1 MAAAG
6 VPRGY
11 SSRQEYAKEVL
22 GMDIGGVMQQ
32 PPAFIQDK
40 SFGNF
45 TPVKFDI
52 VALPRMSTK
61 RVSVHD
67 VSIANDEFSNEGEAA
82 TFWKEFYR
90 AKDAEYKALWNQF
103 DAAGDEESKIAL
115 NRQYQKALNL
125 REKFKRDYALTFD
138 KQVSSGAVNLM
149 DSKKVEEYTMD
160 DLKHNRPLLES
171 IQRTNGAYNN
181 NGTLKTRDEL
191 LKEWVRDQQLIEWN
205 VGRKG
210 INAIKQSRMSEEQK
224 IDFGI
229 QALTFSKT
237 KGWSAF
243 SEGGISGKE
252 TFENIALALATDPL
266 TYATRGIGALATLL
280 TKTATKL
287 APKAANAEKVIA
299 GWLNNHLKTKTALK
313 SGGYAS
319 AYTATFM
326 AADSLSDQNI
336 LVQAKLQDDID
347 LGEVGKEALIGAVL
361 GFGIGITLGG
371 VGVGAGASRQALR
384 NRAEKWRIRE
394 GLNDQEF
401 INKVGAAVSNKND
414 LKAFLRAIGYDRKAV
429 KEEAKRFKVEQEAYV
444 TPTVVRN
451 SEDSLLA
458 TKLGQEKFPPMESGP
473 IVPKAVEKLAAE
485 KLIPKPKT
493 NAQVAKNE
501 RILEARKRVKQQ
513 EKVED
518 VLAEDYI
525 NIGRIEMPRFNRW
538 GFNTYRYINDRI
550 SPKRWAST
558 RTWYDP
564 EVQMIY
570 SAGRGLGEAMAS
582 ARVAVDMNVAKINS
596 KIGGFYKQHAKE
608 LGDVNKL
615 IENGI
620 KAKGVTP
627 VQKEYINMVLNAK
640 KKIVTDAYKAKVIT
654 KTDYNRFM
662 KDDSYVPRVWNTN
675 YLTTPQGIA
684 EFGEYLSAVLK
695 KSPAS
700 AKKLVRNITGEKEF
714 ADEFLKGAMN
724 ARDIKR
730 LWHFNAIDRT
740 NISRSSHLEHKRK
753 FELPA
758 RMERDLDPFMAR
770 GEERWAMFF
779 NDTIRRNEFAK
790 RFGPNDER
798 VVKFIKKMR
807 SEAKKSKDP
816 AKNIAARDLE
826 EIYFTAVGDPK
837 KSSIIA
843 ETIED
848 AIAGRAIAKINA
860 FQNWKLGMA
869 SIPNS
874 TQVFVNGTTLL
885 AKTTNL
891 LTLPYKAISGL
902 VKATVK
908 TPKGKEIIRRAG
920 TLGDMDMAKIATEN
934 SPHARIVDR
943 QFIFKNK
950 VINFAFGGP
959 LRTLNEPT
967 LFLRRVGFIPIERWN
982 RSAGATFGY
991 GHINDLHTMLQRLVS
1006 KGKGNSVK
1014 SRNIQRQ
1021 MKELGVSNPLK
1032 PELTG
1037 DDIAI
1042 ASHMFNKKVNFSGE
1056 SAVLPINWHKPWFKL
1071 ATKFKSFMF
1080 YQARFIKREVADE
1093 LFIHHNAKPLLV
1105 YLAAAGV
1112 AGNAIEQIRGALTG
1126 KEIEKNRGPLE
1137 LLITG
1142 IGHAGSL
1149 GLWYQTMEDV
1159 VEKGASSF
1167 GNILGPTATDIA
1179 DTLSDIADADI
1190 KSILIRIMP
1199 NIPGK
1204 GQLRNEWR
1212 DI

>member
-1 MAAAG
+1 MAVR
-6 VPRGY
+6 VPQGY

-32 PPAFIQDK
+32 PSATVQDE
-40 SFGNF
+40 SFGGF
-45 TPVKFDI
+45 TPVIFQNVAKPMRFGGLRPDLQDI
-52 VALPRMSTK
+52 A
-61 RVSVHD
+61 
-67 VSIANDEFSNEGEAA
+67 IANEQFSNEGVAA
-82 TFWKEFYR
+82 DYWKGIY
-90 AKDAEYKALWNQF
+90 AEKRKQYVDLWNKF
-103 DAAGDEESKIAL
+103 DAAGDDDSKRRL
-115 NRQYQKALNL
+115 NIQYQAMLDL
-125 REKFKRDYALTFD
+125 RKKFNADYALTFD
-138 KQVSSGAVNLM
+138 KVESEGAVDLM
-149 DSKKVEEYTMD
+149 KSKKVEEYTME
-160 DLKHNRPLLES
+160 DLKSNRPLLES
-171 IQRTNGAYNN
+171 IQRTNGAYKND
-181 NGTLKTRDEL
+181 GTLKTKDEL
-191 LKEWVRDQQLIEWN
+191 LQEWVKDQQLIEWN

-210 INAIKQSRMSEEQK
+210 INAIKQAGMSEEQK

-229 QALTFSKT
+229 QSLTFSKT
-237 KGWSAF
+237 KGWSPF

-266 TYATRGIGALATLL
+266 TYATRGFGALATLIM
-280 TKTATKL
+280 KTATKV
-287 APKAANAEKVIA
+287 APKAANAQKVIA
-299 GWLNNHLKTKTALK
+299 GWLNNHLKTKAVLK

-319 AYTATFM
+319 AYTSTFM

-347 LGEVGKEALIGAVL
+347 FGEVGKEALLGAVL
-361 GFGIGITLGG
+361 GFGLGITIGGLG
-371 VGVGAGASRQALR
+371 VGVGASRQALR
-384 NRAEKWRIRE
+384 NRAEAWRIKE
-394 GLNDQEF
+394 GLNDQQF
-401 INKVGAAVSNKND
+401 IDKVGQAVSNKND
-414 LKAFLRAIGYDRKAV
+414 LKIFLKAIGYDRKAV
-429 KEEAKRFKVEQEAYV
+429 KEEAKRFKIEQEAYV

-473 IVPKAVEKLAAE
+473 VVPKAVEKLAAE

-501 RILEARKRVKQQ
+501 RIVEARKRVKQQ

-518 VLAEDYI
+518 VLSEDYI
-525 NIGRIEMPRFNRW
+525 NVGKIEMPRFNRW
-538 GFNTYRYINDRI
+538 GFNTYRFINSRI
-550 SPKRWAST
+550 SPKKNFGA
-558 RTWYDP
+558 RTAYDP

-570 SAGRGLGEAMAS
+570 SAGRGLGEAMSS
-582 ARVAVDMNVAKINS
+582 ARVTIDMNVARINGRIS
-596 KIGGFYKQHAKE
+596 NFYKQHHKE

-615 IENGI
+615 IENGV

-627 VQKEYINMVLNAK
+627 VQKQFINMILKDK
-640 KKIVTDAYKAKVIT
+640 KKILTDAYKAKVIT
-654 KTDYNRFM
+654 KTKYNEYM
-662 KDDSYVPRVWNTN
+662 KDDSYVPRVWNSN
-675 YLTTPQGIA
+675 YLTTPQGLA
-684 EFGEYLSAVLK
+684 EFGTYLKTVLK

-700 AKKLVRNITGEKEF
+700 AKKLIRNITGETEL
-714 ADEFLKGAMN
+714 ADLFLKGAMN

-730 LWHFNAIDRT
+730 LWHFNAINRT
-740 NISRSSHLEHKRK
+740 NISRSSHLEKRRK
-753 FELPA
+753 FELPK

-779 NDTIRRNEFAK
+779 DDTIRRNEFAK
-790 RFGPNDER
+790 RFGANDER
-798 VVKFIKKMR
+798 VIKFIKKMR
-807 SEAKKSKDP
+807 TEAKKTNDP
-816 AKNIAARDLE
+816 FKNRAADDLE

-837 KSSIIA
+837 KSATITT
-843 ETIED
+843 TIED

-869 SIPNS
+869 SIPNA
-874 TQVFVNGTTLL
+874 TQVFVNGSTLV

-908 TPKGKEIIRRAG
+908 TEKGKEIIRRAG
-920 TLGDMDMAKIATEN
+920 VLGDMDMAKIATEN
-934 SPHARIVDR
+934 SPHARILDR

-950 VINFAFGGP
+950 LINFSFGGP

-982 RSAGATFGY
+982 RSAGSVFGY
-991 GHINDLHTMLQRLVS
+991 GHINDLHTILQKLVS
-1006 KGKGNSVK
+1006 KGKGNSVR

-1021 MKELGVSNPLK
+1021 MKELGVENPLK
-1032 PELTG
+1032 AELTA

-1056 SAVLPINWHKPWFKL
+1056 SAVLPLNWHKPWFKL

-1093 LFIHHNAKPLLV
+1093 LFIHHNPKPLLV
-1105 YLAAAGV
+1105 YLTAAGL

-1142 IGHAGSL
+1142 IGNAGSL
-1149 GLWYQTMEDV
+1149 GLWWQTMEAVSERGAAAWTDV
-1159 VEKGASSF
+1159 
-1167 GNILGPTATDIA
+1167 LGPTAADIFE
-1179 DTLSDIADADI
+1179 TGRDIFNADI
-1190 KSILIRIMP
+1190 KNILLRIMP

-1212 DI
+1212 DE